1 MKIKLLT
8 LAFAALFVL
17 RTDIARAQ
25 QDPYNTHYAFNR
37 MLYNPAVAG
46 SKGRWCFTALSHYQ
60 YTGYEDRTLEFWPT
74 DPNNPT
80 SPPGSATKAV
90 GPKTQMFSFTAPIS
104 QYGGL
109 GIGFIKDKLG
119 YESSTHLKIDA
130 AGRLPLQKRSA
141 PTDEVPELSLGFEV
155 NFLQKGL
162 DGTRLKPLAP
172 LDPSIPNTMV
182 TDRHPVFSGG
192 LYYTNPMTNSGSWKD
207 LWAGFSTMN
216 LNSPQFV
223 YGNNNVFS
231 TPKMHS
237 YLMGGISKTDF
248 LGNSNLV
255 FHPSVMMKFQTV
267 FQMDATALVEYQS
280 KFWGGLAY
288 RTTVDAFSVMLGY
301 SGFSGNFQGLRIG
314 YSYDLTLSKILN
326 VSSGTHEL
334 QLNYC
339 FIVKI
344 VPPPVVPVVTPPFM
358 HREED

>member
-60 YTGYEDRTLEFWPT
+60 YTGYEDRTPEFWPSV
-74 DPNNPT
+74 PGNPT
-80 SPPGSATKAV
+80 SPPGTAAKAV
-90 GPKTQMFSFTAPIS
+90 GPKTQMFSFCAPVT

-119 YESSTHLKIDA
+119 YETSTHVKIDA
-130 AGRLPLQKRSA
+130 AGRIPLA
-141 PTDEVPELSLGFEV
+141 PVSPGVEVPELSAGFEV
-155 NFLQKGL
+155 NFLQKGI
-162 DGTRLKPLAP
+162 DGTRLRPLAP
-172 LDPSIPNTMV
+172 FDPSIPDTKV
-182 TDRHPVFSGG
+182 SDRHPVFSAG

-207 LWAGFSTMN
+207 LWVGLSTMN
-216 LNSPQFV
+216 LNSPEYRFST
-223 YGNNNVFS
+223 NVFS
-231 TPKMHS
+231 RPVKHT

-255 FHPSVMMKFQTV
+255 FHPSVMMKFQNV
-267 FQMDATALVEYQS
+267 FQMDATALVEYQN
-280 KFWGGLAY
+280 KLWGGLAY

-301 SGFSGNFQGLRIG
+301 SGFSGNFKGLRIG

-326 VSSGTHEL
+326 VSSGTHEI